1 MTAVLAVEG
10 VEHGQ
15 QLASDAHEL
24 AGKEERVV
32 AVDEHLPAPE
42 LFDVPVPAYDGEREL
57 TRVGLHAFLPAGD
70 ELGTRTA
77 DVAAVHDAL
86 DRVQARS
93 VGAVGD
99 EYVVQHVL

>member
-15 QLASDAHEL
+15 QLACDAHEL

-42 LFDVPVPAYDGEREL
+42 LFDVSVPPYDGEREL
-57 TRVGLHAFLPAGD
+57 TWVGLHAVLPVGD
-70 ELGTRTA
+70 ELGTRA
-77 DVAAVHDAL
+77 ANVATIHDAL
-86 DRVQARS
+86 DRVQTRS
-93 VGAVGD
+93 VGAVGG
-99 EYVVQHVL
+99 